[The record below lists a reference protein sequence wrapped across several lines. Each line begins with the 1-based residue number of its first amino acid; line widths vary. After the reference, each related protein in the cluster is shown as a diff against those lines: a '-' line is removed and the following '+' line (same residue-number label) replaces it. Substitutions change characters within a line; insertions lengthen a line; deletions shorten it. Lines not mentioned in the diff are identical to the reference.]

1 MPSPNHVSVLPTG
14 YRFAM
19 ASVIDDA
26 KQRGQDAKY
35 VSPPIQLKDQF
46 LAVED
51 NANHRL
57 KAEQYAHDA
66 KLKAENVAHDVKLKA
81 QSLDTKRRKSQFG
94 WGY

>member
-1 MPSPNHVSVLPTG
+1 MMLNKEVKMQST
-14 YRFAM
+14 
-19 ASVIDDA
+19 
-26 KQRGQDAKY
+26 
-35 VSPPIQLKDQF
+35 SPPNPIEGSIF
-46 LAVED
+46 AVED
-51 NANHRL
+51 NANNRL